1 MRRKKK
7 EIQKKEIQSQIPEEA
22 EAEILGI
29 PVELVKVDEKTGE
42 LCVGEACFMVR
53 VDPER
58 NEIAIEVDP
67 EAPCSPLMTKV
78 AKMFL
83 KQFLENRPKI
93 KIREKRRLNGY

>member
-1 MRRKKK
+1 MRFK
-7 EIQKKEIQSQIPEEA
+7 EKSPQSQLPEKA
-22 EAEILGI
+22 EAEIRGI
-29 PVELVKVDEKTGE
+29 PVEFIKVDEKTGE
-42 LCVGEACFMVR
+42 LCVGEDCFKVK
-53 VDPER
+53 VDPKG

-93 KIREKRRLNGY
+93 KIREKRRLNGS